1 VKGLVTTSAA
11 ILAGGRS
18 TRFGGIEKGTLIIEG
33 RSIIERQ
40 IAELSTIT
48 SNILLVG
55 GPKAFAPSTG
65 CVVPDRVADCGPL
78 GGLCTALAESA
89 SDVTIVIACDMPF
102 VSGPLLRYLVS
113 QASGHDAVVPRTD
126 HGYHPLCAA
135 YTRTS
140 VTAVER
146 RLAERRLKLTDLL
159 EDLRV
164 RAVSVEELERFGDPA
179 HLLAN
184 VNTSEDYRTL
194 LALRRDQV

>member
-1 VKGLVTTSAA
+1 MSAA

-18 TRFGGIEKGTLIIEG
+18 SRFGGIEKGTLVIEG

-48 SNILLVG
+48 SDILLVG
-55 GPKAFAPSTG
+55 GPRAFVPSTG
-65 CVVPDRVADCGPL
+65 RLVSDRIADCGPL
-78 GGLCTALAESA
+78 GGVYTALVES
-89 SDVTIVIACDMPF
+89 SVEVTIVLACDMPF
-102 VSGPLLRYLVS
+102 VSAPLLRYLGS

-135 YTRTS
+135 YTHTS

-146 RLAERRLKLTDLL
+146 RLAERRLKLTSLL

-164 RAVSVEELERFGDPA
+164 RAVSVEELERFGDPER
-179 HLLAN
+179 LLAN
-184 VNTSEDYRTL
+184 VNTSEEYRTL

>member
-1 VKGLVTTSAA
+1 MTTSAA
-11 ILAGGRS
+11 ILAGGRNS
-18 TRFGGIEKGTLIIEG
+18 RFGGIEKGTLVIEG
-33 RSIIERQ
+33 RTIIERQ

-48 SNILLVG
+48 SDILLVG
-55 GPKAFAPSTG
+55 GPRGFVPSTG
-65 CVVPDRVADCGPL
+65 RLVPDRVADCGPL
-78 GGLCTALAESA
+78 GGLYTALVESA
-89 SDVTIVIACDMPF
+89 VDVTIVIACDMPF
-102 VSGPLLRYLVS
+102 VSAPLLRFLWS
-113 QASGHDAVVPRTD
+113 QAPGHDAVVPRTD

-184 VNTSEDYRTL
+184 VNTSEEYRTL
-194 LALRRDQV
+194 LSPRRDQV